1 MGIKIGALA
10 SEITKLMQ
18 EYAEDVSEDMKE
30 EAKAVAKETVEEL
43 KKTSPK
49 GYGSRKGHYNTGW
62 TSSIEREKASSIGIR
77 VYNRKSRDSRI
88 CLKKAMQKEVEVGWP
103 EYHIL
108 PPPNSRR

>member
-43 KKTSPK
+43 KRHPLRGMEAVRGIIIRDGHRPLNAKRHHLSEY
-49 GYGSRKGHYNTGW
+49 GYIT
-62 TSSIEREKASSIGIR
+62 E
-77 VYNRKSRDSRI
+77 KSRDSRI